1 MHRRDRGCGERF
13 HHEVAVGHR
22 VERIRGRAVEAERLR
37 GHRAVEPEG
46 GAGERRRA
54 QRAFIQALA
63 RIGEAAAIARRHLH
77 IRQQMMPERHRL
89 RGLQMREARH
99 DGCGMRQRLFG
110 ERALIAGQR
119 RVDVVDRVA
128 HPKLEVGRDLVVARA
143 RRMQTP
149 GRRPD
154 QLREPRLD
162 VHMDV
167 FERPLE
173 AELARLHLGQDGI
186 QAVGDGPGVVA

>member
-22 VERIRGRAVEAERLR
+22 VERIRGRAVEAERFR
-37 GHRAVEPEG
+37 GHRAVEPER
-46 GAGERRRA
+46 GAGKRRSA
-54 QRAFIQALA
+54 ERAFVQALA
-63 RIGEAAAIARRHLH
+63 RIREAAAVARRHLH

-89 RGLQMREARH
+89 RGLQVREARH
-99 DGCGMRQRLFG
+99 DGRGLRQRFLG
-110 ERALIAGQR
+110 ERLLIAGQR

-128 HPKLEVGRDLVVARA
+128 HPELEVGRDLVVART

-154 QLREPRLD
+154 QLREPQLD

-167 FERPLE
+167 FERALE
-173 AELARLHLGQDGI
+173 AELARFHL
-186 QAVGDGPGVVA
+186 